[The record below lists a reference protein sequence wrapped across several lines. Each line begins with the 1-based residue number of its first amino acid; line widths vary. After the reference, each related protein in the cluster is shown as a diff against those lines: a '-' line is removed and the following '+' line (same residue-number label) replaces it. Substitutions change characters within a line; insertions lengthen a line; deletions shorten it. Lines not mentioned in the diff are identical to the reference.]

1 MIAENSTSYMDA
13 PSPLAKNLRMET
25 IMQTLN
31 VGEGSLPSTMPTSED
46 EAGFP
51 DDLRSILTFAGD
63 EATILL
69 LLLLLLLLL
78 GSSDIILFSKIVTLF
93 FTAEPDD

>member
-1 MIAENSTSYMDA
+1 M
-13 PSPLAKNLRMET
+13 KT

-31 VGEGSLPSTMPTSED
+31 VGEGSLPLSTTPTSED

-51 DDLRSILTFAGD
+51 ADLRSILTFAGD